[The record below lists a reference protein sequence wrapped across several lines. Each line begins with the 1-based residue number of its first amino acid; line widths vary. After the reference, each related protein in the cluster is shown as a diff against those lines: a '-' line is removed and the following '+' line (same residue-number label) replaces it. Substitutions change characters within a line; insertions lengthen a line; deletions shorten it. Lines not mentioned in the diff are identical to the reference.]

1 MVPFGA
7 QGMSLLDIL
16 QLVGHG
22 TGATITLWMSALLT
36 RRKHLRS
43 VEKTLIALGITIGT
57 WHICNFATSLHGFL
71 GLDQTRW
78 LLLLRTVDSI
88 AVIAITFAYSILLHV
103 HLYLWAD
110 SRSRPLMRTEKLR
123 IYLSYIPTIFLF
135 VALPNVWQ
143 GTYQPMLEKF
153 GNTLLPGLPY
163 LSFLVAFSLW
173 AAYVLCLVAGTD
185 LLMAKLAESPSER
198 RFLVF
203 MAVSFLAVGAL
214 VFIHG
219 ALGIGAGTTVSEYL
233 KIIVNLGS
241 ILPAGLIVY
250 YIYRYRYLELVIRDS
265 LVLASFSVVVLT
277 FYLVLVRS
285 VGAWLTARYQ
295 LRSGAVESMFI
306 LGLALLAAPL
316 KSWLDGRFHK
326 MFEREASLYRDVMS
340 RISET
345 KGHYQ
350 NLADL
355 LGFIEEKATANL
367 GMRRVKIAASHLL
380 AEGGKLYGTKEVP
393 ALEVVTRLIT
403 ESDGRWLSGEVAK
416 VISEFGFDY
425 AITLR
430 REGRAVGM
438 LFIACAEDVLTPG
451 VRAVIDVVAGQIAI
465 AIEDSLIVEQNVKL
479 ERRLAQG
486 ERLAELGQMA
496 ATVAHEV
503 KNPLSAIK
511 SIAQVMRED
520 TAVALEYGRDLDLIV
535 GETDR
540 LNQSVSQLL
549 SFAKTSRDGG
559 SKLNADGLVRLVG
572 EICKTDANSRAI
584 ELQFLIES
592 TFLFS
597 SVVGAAVKDAL
608 TNLTLN
614 AIHATP
620 DGGIVK
626 IHVRRDLRG
635 LILSVEDSGQGVNKA
650 IREQI
655 WEPFFTTKQRGT
667 GLGLAIVQKRM
678 SEAGGY
684 AVLSDSSSLGGARF
698 ELHIPDDG
706 ANEKGNLTNGNGK
719 SQL

>member
-7 QGMSLLDIL
+7 QGMSLLDVL

-43 VEKTLIALGITIGT
+43 VEKTLIALGITIGI

-110 SRSRPLMRTEKLR
+110 SRNRPLMRTEKLR
-123 IYLSYIPTIFLF
+123 IYLSYIPVIFLF
-135 VALPNVWQ
+135 VALPNIWA

-153 GNTLLPGLPY
+153 GNTSLPGLPF

-173 AAYVLCLVAGTD
+173 AAYVLCLAAGTD
-185 LLMAKLAESPSER
+185 LLMAKLADSPSER
-198 RFLVF
+198 RFLVV
-203 MAVSFLAVGAL
+203 MAGSFLAVAAL
-214 VFIHG
+214 VIIHG
-219 ALGIGAGTTVSEYL
+219 ALGVGAGTNVSEYL
-233 KIIVNLGS
+233 KIIANLGS

-285 VGAWLTARYQ
+285 VGAWLTAKYQ
-295 LRSGAVESMFI
+295 LRSGAVESIFI

-316 KSWLDGRFHK
+316 KGWLDSRFHK
-326 MFEREASLYRDVMS
+326 MFEREASLYRDVVS

-345 KGHYQ
+345 KGQYQ

-367 GMRRVKIAASHLL
+367 GVRRVKIAASHLL
-380 AEGGKLYGTKEVP
+380 AEGGKLYGSKEVP
-393 ALEVVTRLIT
+393 ALEAVTRLIT
-403 ESDGRWLSGEVAK
+403 VSDGKWLSGEVAK
-416 VISEFGFDY
+416 VISDFEFDY

-438 LFIACAEDVLTPG
+438 MFIACAEDVLTPG

-520 TAVALEYGRDLDLIV
+520 TAVAVEYGRDLDLIV

-549 SFAKTSRDGG
+549 SFAKTPRAGG

-584 ELQFLIES
+584 ELQFVIES
-592 TFLFS
+592 TFIFS

-626 IHVRRDLRG
+626 IHVRRDLKG
-635 LILSVEDSGQGVNKA
+635 LILSVEDSGQGVNKE

-706 ANEKGNLTNGNGK
+706 ANEKRNWTNGNGK
-719 SQL
+719 S